1 MAKLILNPTSS
12 TRREI
17 TLNRNLVSIG
27 RDPSNDLVLPDAMVS
42 RRHAVIE
49 YRGSQYYV
57 RDCNSSNGSVV
68 NGDRVNERNL
78 RDGDLVAIGTA
89 RLLFRDDLPDSGAK
103 VVHHPSSPRLEC
115 SSCQSEYRKGD
126 LFCRECGT
134 AIAPTGPPRV
144 VCASCGSAVLLPA
157 RFCNACGTPLSPDG
171 QRVDAPKPPGEQVPE
186 PSAAPASAPA
196 LPPLESDEPPTR
208 PRGSSLV
215 TEPPPSEEPPPGDG
229 FQAGVGEVARGSSA
243 SAPSA
248 AVAPALAPPTPLPP
262 PPRARLATA
271 EWPWRR
277 DGPRSLGS
285 AREPWLGPK
294 APTPAPFGPRLA
306 AGLVDVLVVVA
317 GQALLVGPLAYYWS
331 SLELS
336 EVSFLPVLASVA
348 LAVLALL
355 LGAAYFVGFWGLRG
369 ATPGK
374 QLFGLRVT
382 DDAGQGP
389 IGLARAALRFLGCL
403 LSAASLGIGFLM
415 VAFVGDGLHDRIAG
429 THVVREG
436 ARKA

>member
-89 RLLFRDDLPDSGAK
+89 RLLFRDDVPDSGAK

-115 SSCQSEYRKGD
+115 SSCKSEYRKGD

-134 AIAPTGPPRV
+134 AIAPSGPPRV

-157 RFCNACGTPLSPDG
+157 RFCNACGTPLNPDG
-171 QRVDAPKPPGEQVPE
+171 QRVDAPKPPAEQVPE

-196 LPPLESDEPPTR
+196 LPPLQSDEPPTR
-208 PRGSSLV
+208 PRGSSLEA
-215 TEPPPSEEPPPGDG
+215 EPPTSEEPPPGDG
-229 FQAGVGEVARGSSA
+229 FQTRGGSA
-243 SAPSA
+243 SSPSA
-248 AVAPALAPPTPLPP
+248 AVAPALAPPTPFPP
-262 PPRARLATA
+262 PPPARLATA
-271 EWPWRR
+271 EWPFRR

-285 AREPWLGPK
+285 AREASPEPK
-294 APTPAPFGPRLA
+294 APTPAPVGPRLA
-306 AGLVDVLVVVA
+306 AGLVDVLVVVV
-317 GQALLVGPLAYYWS
+317 GQALLLGPLAYYWS
-331 SLELS
+331 LREPA

-348 LAVLALL
+348 LTVLALL

-374 QLFGLRVT
+374 QLFGLLVT
-382 DDAGQGP
+382 DEAGQGP
-389 IGLARAALRFLGCL
+389 IGLARAALRLLGCL

-429 THVVREG
+429 THVVRGG